1 MDTDLWQEE
10 IDSEETGRT
19 QASYCRYFLKGKILL
34 LNPPPLTHS
43 LYIPLEH
50 LKDPDN
56 FTGVGHLTCVALLF
70 SSEAA
75 ISRNAE
81 NDKRKHWEEKQSDYC
96 LI

>member
-34 LNPPPLTHS
+34 LNLPPLTHS

-50 LKDPDN
+50 LKDPNN
-56 FTGVGHLTCVALLF
+56 FTGVGRLTCV
-70 SSEAA
+70 AA